1 MIFPRIAINTIAL
14 SILILSCS
22 TPDQTKIFPQGRSA
36 DEYVIEKIAGEGI
49 ERARRY
55 NEKKLVVEEGYLVN
69 GKANGAWVEY
79 DVDRITKISSY
90 VNGVLNGLVTEF
102 SKREQVSRKTNYRD
116 GLKHGRET
124 VHEFG
129 RMLEESYY
137 ENGQLEG
144 TYFEYH
150 ANGNVKREIQ
160 YQNGLQHG
168 IFKYFDQDGNLTLEY
183 EYANGEKVSGG
194 IVPEQ

>member
-1 MIFPRIAINTIAL
+1 MTFSRTVLI
-14 SILILSCS
+14 ILSVSVLLFSCS
-22 TPDQTKIFPQGRSA
+22 DSDSSLKLPEGRSA
-36 DEYVIEKIAGEGI
+36 DEYVIENFGGNGV

-55 NEKKLVVEEGYLVN
+55 NDKKLVIEEGFLVN
-69 GKANGAWVEY
+69 GKANGSWVEY
-79 DVDRITKISSY
+79 DVDQVTKISSY
-90 VNGVLNGLVTEF
+90 VNGILNGLVTEL
-102 SKREQVSRKTNYRD
+102 SKREQITRKTNYRN

-129 RMLEESYY
+129 RLLEESYY
-137 ENGQLEG
+137 ENGKLEG

-160 YQNGLQHG
+160 YKNGLQHG
-168 IFKYFDQDGNLTLEY
+168 IFRYFDQDGNLTLEY
-183 EYANGEKVSGG
+183 EYANGKKVSGG